1 TQTQKMFLK
10 SIFFLIA
17 VGLTSANELPRPEG
31 RIVGGTHVP
40 IEDVPWQVAL
50 LINNEHE
57 CGGSIY
63 NEWIILTAAHC
74 VYRKSSKYVTIRAGS
89 SLKNFGGQHVKVS
102 KISIHKEYNDTS
114 LENDIALLLLENPL
128 DTNSTVIKPIEL
140 ALETPNP
147 ETNVLV
153 TGWGSMYEIPLNFS
167 PQILLG
173 VNLTVV
179 DTASCRQ
186 KYKRELD
193 IFVPKT
199 VVCAHQCGKSPCR
212 GDSGGPLVTWPNPKL
227 VGIMSGIVSC
237 PTYPGFFTD
246 VAAFRDWIL
255 KTIKN
260 IY

>member
-1 TQTQKMFLK
+1 TQTSKMFLK
-10 SIFFLIA
+10 SIFFLIS
-17 VGLTSANELPRPEG
+17 VGVISANELPRPEG
-31 RIVGGTHVP
+31 RIVGGTYVP
-40 IEDVPWQVAL
+40 IEDVPWQVVL
-50 LINNEHE
+50 LVGER

-74 VYRKSSKYVTIRAGS
+74 VYNEKPKHFSIRAGS
-89 SLKNFGGQHVKVS
+89 SLINFGGQHVKVS
-102 KISIHKEYNDTS
+102 KMIIHEKYNNIT

-140 ALETPNP
+140 AQEPPNP
-147 ETNVLV
+147 GTNVLL
-153 TGWGSMYEIPLNFS
+153 TGWGSMYNEPLEFY

-186 KYKRELD
+186 KYKRELN
-193 IFVPKT
+193 IIVPQT
-199 VVCAHQCGKSPCR
+199 VVCAHQCGKSPCQ

-227 VGIMSGIVSC
+227 VGILSGRYIC
-237 PTYPGFFTD
+237 TGHYPGYYTD

-255 KTIKN
+255 KTIKKF
-260 IY
+260 Y